1 MALSTEVDGSKIK
14 MLRKRK
20 VLTQTE
26 LGTSEMKKRGL
37 KPISLRTIQKIEN
50 DDKYQC
56 SMKVVINLS
65 TVLGVDVAELIY
77 PDLPKPYSQ
86 RVKSREEYLDLEKAR
101 TAQANEARF
110 RGEEEEYQEEYVLDE
125 ENIRLDE
132 HLIRAI
138 EDDCKMLFANDH
150 LIKELRKIKFQL
162 IAFDVLMKL
171 VNGSNSIKKN
181 LDQSY
186 NIPEEFRKA
195 LYRAGKEAL
204 YGGGI
209 DELWA
214 YYHGDERLHANRE
227 VLDRDSILD
236 FIEELSK
243 AHWYSID
250 CDIPDDEETLS
261 LMSEVMDQVEGSFE
275 SGMRKSDE
283 LRIKF
288 NLLHTIRKLNDLKM
302 DVFYGVREHNSKEW
316 NADAHQW
323 DGFKSYSIR
332 ILIKYEKNKNFLMI
346 DRYIDIAESE
356 FYPPEKLFD
365 RIESR
370 NFIEQYP
377 VEEEEPKTLSRAAS

>member
-65 TVLGVDVAELIY
+65 TVLGVDVAQLIY
-77 PDLPKPYSQ
+77 PDTPYSQ
-86 RVKSREEYLDLEKAR
+86 RVKSREEYLDLEKER
-101 TAQANEARF
+101 TAQVNEALF
-110 RGEEEEYQEEYVLDE
+110 RSEEEEYQEEYVLDE

-288 NLLHTIRKLNDLKM
+288 NLLHTIRKLNDLRIC
-302 DVFYGVREHNSKEW
+302 VFYGVREHNSKEW

-332 ILIKYEKNKNFLMI
+332 ILIKYQKNKNLIMI
-346 DRYIDIAESE
+346 GTYIDIDESE

-377 VEEEEPKTLSRAAS
+377 EEEAKPKT

>member
-65 TVLGVDVAELIY
+65 TVLGVDVAQLIY
-77 PDLPKPYSQ
+77 PDTPYSQ
-86 RVKSREEYLDLEKAR
+86 RVKSREEYLDLEKER
-101 TAQANEARF
+101 TAQVNEALF
-110 RGEEEEYQEEYVLDE
+110 RSEEEEYQEEYVLDE

-138 EDDCKMLFANDH
+138 EDDCKMLFANYD
-150 LIKELRKIKFQL
+150 LIEELRKIKFQL

-288 NLLHTIRKLNDLKM
+288 NLLHTIRKLNDLRIC
-302 DVFYGVREHNSKEW
+302 VFYGVREHNSKEW

-346 DRYIDIAESE
+346 GRYIDIDESE

-377 VEEEEPKTLSRAAS
+377 EEEAKPKP

>member
-65 TVLGVDVAELIY
+65 TVLGVDVSQLIY
-77 PDLPKPYSQ
+77 PDTPYSQ
-86 RVKSREEYLDLEKAR
+86 RVKSREEYLDLEKER
-101 TAQANEARF
+101 TAQVNEALF
-110 RGEEEEYQEEYVLDE
+110 RSEEEEYQEEYVLDE

-288 NLLHTIRKLNDLKM
+288 NLLHTIRKLNDLRIC
-302 DVFYGVREHNSKEW
+302 VFYGVREHNSKEW

-346 DRYIDIAESE
+346 GRYIDIDESE

-365 RIESR
+365 RIDSR

-377 VEEEEPKTLSRAAS
+377 EEEAKPKP

>member
-65 TVLGVDVAELIY
+65 TVLGVDVGELIY
-77 PDLPKPYSQ
+77 PDTPYSQ
-86 RVKSREEYLDLEKAR
+86 RVKSREEYLDLEKER
-101 TAQANEARF
+101 TAQVNEALF
-110 RGEEEEYQEEYVLDE
+110 RSEEEEYQEEYVLDE

-138 EDDCKMLFANDH
+138 EDDCKMLFANYD
-150 LIKELRKIKFQL
+150 LIEELRKIKFQL

-227 VLDRDSILD
+227 VFDRDSILD

-288 NLLHTIRKLNDLKM
+288 NLLHTIRKLNDLRIC
-302 DVFYGVREHNSKEW
+302 VFYGVREHYSKEW
-316 NADAHQW
+316 NADVHQW

-332 ILIKYEKNKNFLMI
+332 ILIKYQKNKNFLMI
-346 DRYIDIAESE
+346 GTYIDIDESE

-377 VEEEEPKTLSRAAS
+377 EEEAKPKP

>member
-65 TVLGVDVAELIY
+65 TVLGVDVAQLIY
-77 PDLPKPYSQ
+77 PDTPYSQ
-86 RVKSREEYLDLEKAR
+86 RVKSREEYLDLEKER
-101 TAQANEARF
+101 TAQVNEALF
-110 RGEEEEYQEEYVLDE
+110 RSEEEEYQEEYVLDE

-138 EDDCKMLFANDH
+138 EDDCKMLFANYD
-150 LIKELRKIKFQL
+150 LIEELRKIKFQL

-288 NLLHTIRKLNDLKM
+288 NLLHTIRKLNDLRIC
-302 DVFYGVREHNSKEW
+302 VFYGVREHNSKEW

-332 ILIKYEKNKNFLMI
+332 ILIKYQKNKNFLMI
-346 DRYIDIAESE
+346 GTYIDIDESE

-377 VEEEEPKTLSRAAS
+377 EEEAKPKP

>member
-65 TVLGVDVAELIY
+65 TVLGVDVSQLIY
-77 PDLPKPYSQ
+77 PDTPYSQ
-86 RVKSREEYLDLEKAR
+86 RVKSREEYLDLEKER
-101 TAQANEARF
+101 TAQVNEALF
-110 RGEEEEYQEEYVLDE
+110 RSEEEEYQEEYVLDE

-138 EDDCKMLFANDH
+138 EDDCKMLFANYD
-150 LIKELRKIKFQL
+150 LIEELRKIKFQL

-288 NLLHTIRKLNDLKM
+288 NLLHTIRKLNDLRIC
-302 DVFYGVREHNSKEW
+302 VFYGVREHNSKEW

-332 ILIKYEKNKNFLMI
+332 ILIKYQKNKNFIMI
-346 DRYIDIAESE
+346 GSYIDIDESE

-370 NFIEQYP
+370 NVIEQYP
-377 VEEEEPKTLSRAAS
+377 VEEAEPKP

>member
-26 LGTSEMKKRGL
+26 LGTSEMEKRGL

-65 TVLGVDVAELIY
+65 TVLGVDVSQLIY
-77 PDLPKPYSQ
+77 PDTPYSQ
-86 RVKSREEYLDLEKAR
+86 RVKSREEYLDLEKER
-101 TAQANEARF
+101 TAQVNEALF
-110 RGEEEEYQEEYVLDE
+110 RSEEEEYQEEYVLDE

-288 NLLHTIRKLNDLKM
+288 NLLHTIRKLNDLRIC
-302 DVFYGVREHNSKEW
+302 VFYGVREHNSKEW
-316 NADAHQW
+316 NADVHQW

-332 ILIKYEKNKNFLMI
+332 ILIKYEKNKNFIMLSQ
-346 DRYIDIAESE
+346 YIDIDESE

-377 VEEEEPKTLSRAAS
+377 VEEAEPKP

>member
-65 TVLGVDVAELIY
+65 TVLGVDVGELIY
-77 PDLPKPYSQ
+77 PDTPYSQ
-86 RVKSREEYLDLEKAR
+86 RVKSREEYLDLEKER
-101 TAQANEARF
+101 TAQVNEALF
-110 RGEEEEYQEEYVLDE
+110 RSEEEEYHEEYVLDE

-132 HLIRAI
+132 HLIRII

-288 NLLHTIRKLNDLKM
+288 NLLHTIRKLNDLRIC
-302 DVFYGVREHNSKEW
+302 VFYGVREHYSKEW

-332 ILIKYEKNKNFLMI
+332 ILIKYQKNKNFIMI
-346 DRYIDIAESE
+346 GTYIDIDESE

-377 VEEEEPKTLSRAAS
+377 EEEAKPKP

>member
-65 TVLGVDVAELIY
+65 TVLGVDVGELIY
-77 PDLPKPYSQ
+77 PDTPYSQ
-86 RVKSREEYLDLEKAR
+86 RVKSREEYLDLEKER
-101 TAQANEARF
+101 TAQVNEALF
-110 RGEEEEYQEEYVLDE
+110 RSEEEEYQEEYVLDE

-138 EDDCKMLFANDH
+138 EDDCKMLFANYD
-150 LIKELRKIKFQL
+150 LIEELRKIKFQL

-227 VLDRDSILD
+227 VLDRDSTLR
-236 FIEELSK
+236 FFEELSK

-288 NLLHTIRKLNDLKM
+288 NLLHTIRKLNDLRIC
-302 DVFYGVREHNSKEW
+302 VFYGVREHNSKEW

-346 DRYIDIAESE
+346 GRYIDIDESE

-377 VEEEEPKTLSRAAS
+377 EEEAKPKP

>member
-65 TVLGVDVAELIY
+65 TVLGVDVGELIY
-77 PDLPKPYSQ
+77 PDTPYSQ
-86 RVKSREEYLDLEKAR
+86 RVKSREEYLDLEKER
-101 TAQANEARF
+101 TAQVNEALF
-110 RGEEEEYQEEYVLDE
+110 RSEEEEYQEEYVLDE

-138 EDDCKMLFANDH
+138 EDDCKMLFANYD
-150 LIKELRKIKFQL
+150 LIEELRKIKFQL

-288 NLLHTIRKLNDLKM
+288 NLLHTIRKLNDLRIG
-302 DVFYGVREHNSKEW
+302 VFYGVREHNSKEW
-316 NADAHQW
+316 NTGAHQW
-323 DGFKSYSIR
+323 DYFKSYSIR
-332 ILIKYEKNKNFLMI
+332 ILIKYQKNKNFIMI
-346 DRYIDIAESE
+346 RRYIDIDESE
-356 FYPPEKLFD
+356 FYPPEK
-365 RIESR
+365 
-370 NFIEQYP
+370 
-377 VEEEEPKTLSRAAS
+377 

>member
-65 TVLGVDVAELIY
+65 TVLGVDVAQLIY
-77 PDLPKPYSQ
+77 PDTPYSQ
-86 RVKSREEYLDLEKAR
+86 RVKSREEYLDLEKER
-101 TAQANEARF
+101 TAQVNEALF
-110 RGEEEEYQEEYVLDE
+110 RSEEEEYHEEYVLDE

-138 EDDCKMLFANDH
+138 EDDCEMLFANYY

-162 IAFDVLMKL
+162 ITFDTLMKL
-171 VNGSNSIKKN
+171 VDGSNSIKKD

-275 SGMRKSDE
+275 SGTRKSDE

-288 NLLHTIRKLNDLKM
+288 NLLHTIRKLNDLRIC
-302 DVFYGVREHNSKEW
+302 VFYGVREHNSKEW
-316 NADAHQW
+316 NADVHQW

-332 ILIKYEKNKNFLMI
+332 ILIKYQKNKNFIMI
-346 DRYIDIAESE
+346 GRYIDIDESE

-377 VEEEEPKTLSRAAS
+377 EEEAKPKP

>member
-65 TVLGVDVAELIY
+65 TVLGVDVAQLIY
-77 PDLPKPYSQ
+77 PDTPYSQ
-86 RVKSREEYLDLEKAR
+86 RVKSREEYLDLEKER
-101 TAQANEARF
+101 TAQVNEALF
-110 RGEEEEYQEEYVLDE
+110 RSEEEEYQEEYVLDE

-288 NLLHTIRKLNDLKM
+288 NLLHTIRKLNDLRIC
-302 DVFYGVREHNSKEW
+302 VFYGVREHNSKEW

-332 ILIKYEKNKNFLMI
+332 ILIKYQKNKNFIMI
-346 DRYIDIAESE
+346 GTYIDIDESE

-377 VEEEEPKTLSRAAS
+377 EEEAEPKP

>member
-1 MALSTEVDGSKIK
+1 MALSAEVNGSKIK

-65 TVLGVDVAELIY
+65 TVLGVDVAQLIY
-77 PDLPKPYSQ
+77 PDTPYSQ
-86 RVKSREEYLDLEKAR
+86 RVKSREEYLDLEKER
-101 TAQANEARF
+101 TAQVNEALF
-110 RGEEEEYQEEYVLDE
+110 RSEEEEYQEEYVLDE

-138 EDDCKMLFANDH
+138 EDDCKMLFANYD
-150 LIKELRKIKFQL
+150 LIEELRKIKFQL

-288 NLLHTIRKLNDLKM
+288 NLLHTIRKLNDLRIC
-302 DVFYGVREHNSKEW
+302 VFYGVREHNSKEW
-316 NADAHQW
+316 NTDAHQC
-323 DGFKSYSIR
+323 DYFKSYSIR
-332 ILIKYEKNKNFLMI
+332 ILIKYQKNKNFIMI
-346 DRYIDIAESE
+346 GTYIYIYESE
-356 FYPPEKLFD
+356 FHPPEKLFD

-377 VEEEEPKTLSRAAS
+377 

>member
-65 TVLGVDVAELIY
+65 TVLGVDVAQLIY
-77 PDLPKPYSQ
+77 PDTPYSQ
-86 RVKSREEYLDLEKAR
+86 RVKSREEYLDLEKER
-101 TAQANEARF
+101 TAQVNEALF
-110 RGEEEEYQEEYVLDE
+110 RSEEEEYQEEYVLDE

-288 NLLHTIRKLNDLKM
+288 NLLHTIRKLNDLRIC
-302 DVFYGVREHNSKEW
+302 VFYGVREHNSKEW
-316 NADAHQW
+316 NADVHQW

-332 ILIKYEKNKNFLMI
+332 ILIKYQKNKNFIMI
-346 DRYIDIAESE
+346 GTYIDIDESE

-377 VEEEEPKTLSRAAS
+377 EEEAEPKP

>member
-65 TVLGVDVAELIY
+65 TVLGVDVGELIY
-77 PDLPKPYSQ
+77 PDTPYSQ
-86 RVKSREEYLDLEKAR
+86 RVKSREEYLDLEKER
-101 TAQANEARF
+101 TAQVNEALF
-110 RGEEEEYQEEYVLDE
+110 RSEEEEYQEEYVLDE
-125 ENIRLDE
+125 QNIRLDE

-171 VNGSNSIKKN
+171 VNGSNSIKKD

-209 DELWA
+209 DELWS

-332 ILIKYEKNKNFLMI
+332 ILIKYQKNKNFIMI
-346 DRYIDIAESE
+346 GTYIDIDESE

-377 VEEEEPKTLSRAAS
+377 EEEAKPKP

>member
-65 TVLGVDVAELIY
+65 TVLGVDVGELIY
-77 PDLPKPYSQ
+77 PDTPYSQ
-86 RVKSREEYLDLEKAR
+86 RVKSREEYLDLEKER
-101 TAQANEARF
+101 TAQVNEALF
-110 RGEEEEYQEEYVLDE
+110 RSEEEEYQEEYVLDE

-288 NLLHTIRKLNDLKM
+288 NLLHTIRKLNDLRIC
-302 DVFYGVREHNSKEW
+302 VFYGVREHNSKEW
-316 NADAHQW
+316 NTDAHQW
-323 DGFKSYSIR
+323 DYFKSYSIR
-332 ILIKYEKNKNFLMI
+332 ILIKYQKNKNFLMI
-346 DRYIDIAESE
+346 GTYIDIDESE

-370 NFIEQYP
+370 NFVEEYP
-377 VEEEEPKTLSRAAS
+377 VEEEEPKTISRAAS

>member
-65 TVLGVDVAELIY
+65 TVLGVDVSQLIY
-77 PDLPKPYSQ
+77 PDTPYSQ
-86 RVKSREEYLDLEKAR
+86 RVKSREEYLDLEKER
-101 TAQANEARF
+101 TAQVNEALF
-110 RGEEEEYQEEYVLDE
+110 RSEEEEYQEEYVLDE

-138 EDDCKMLFANDH
+138 EDDCKMLFANYD
-150 LIKELRKIKFQL
+150 LIEELRKIKFQL

-288 NLLHTIRKLNDLKM
+288 NLLHTIRKLNDLRIC
-302 DVFYGVREHNSKEW
+302 VFYGVREHNSKEW
-316 NADAHQW
+316 NTDAHQW
-323 DGFKSYSIR
+323 DYFKSYSIR
-332 ILIKYEKNKNFLMI
+332 ILIKYQKNKNFLMI
-346 DRYIDIAESE
+346 GTYIDIDESE

-365 RIESR
+365 RIDSR

-377 VEEEEPKTLSRAAS
+377 EEEAKPKP

>member
-56 SMKVVINLS
+56 SMKVVINLAK
-65 TVLGVDVAELIY
+65 VLGVGAGELFC
-77 PDLPKPYSQ
+77 PDTSYQ
-86 RVKSREEYLDLEKAR
+86 RFKSREEYLDLEKER
-101 TAQANEARF
+101 NSEVREALF
-110 RGEEEEYQEEYVLDE
+110 RNEEEEYEEEYVLDE
-125 ENIRLDE
+125 ENIRLHE
-132 HLIRAI
+132 NLISII
-138 EDDCKMLFANDH
+138 ENDCERLFANDH
-150 LIKELRKIKFQL
+150 LIKELRKLK
-162 IAFDVLMKL
+162 FDVITFDSLMKL
-171 VNGSNSIKKN
+171 VNESNSIKKD

-186 NIPEEFRKA
+186 NISEEFRKA
-195 LYRAGKEAL
+195 LCEAGKRDLNGAIWGL
-204 YGGGI
+204 SYG
-209 DELWA
+209 L
-214 YYHGDERLHANRE
+214 ERIYANFQVFDRDTTLRFFE
-227 VLDRDSILD
+227 VL
-236 FIEELSK
+236 SK
-243 AHWYSID
+243 VHWYSID

-261 LMSEVMDQVEGSFE
+261 LMSEVMDQAERCFE

-288 NLLHTIRKLNDLKM
+288 NLLHTIRKLNDLRIC
-302 DVFYGVREHNSKEW
+302 VFYGVREYNSKEW
-316 NADAHQW
+316 NTDAHQW
-323 DGFKSYSIR
+323 DYFKSYSIR
-332 ILIKYEKNKNFLMI
+332 ILIKYQKNKNFILEGT
-346 DRYIDIAESE
+346 YIDKYDSE

-377 VEEEEPKTLSRAAS
+377 EEEAKPKP

>member
-56 SMKVVINLS
+56 SMKVVINFS
-65 TVLGVDVAELIY
+65 TVLGVDVGELIY
-77 PDLPKPYSQ
+77 PDTPYSQ
-86 RVKSREEYLDLEKAR
+86 RVKSREEYLDLEKER
-101 TAQANEARF
+101 TAQVNEALF
-110 RGEEEEYQEEYVLDE
+110 RSEEEEYQEEYVLDE

-138 EDDCKMLFANDH
+138 EDDCKMLFANYD
-150 LIKELRKIKFQL
+150 LIEKLRKIKFQL

-236 FIEELSK
+236 FIDELSK

-288 NLLHTIRKLNDLKM
+288 NLLHTIRKLNDLRIC
-302 DVFYGVREHNSKEW
+302 VFYGVREHNSKEW
-316 NADAHQW
+316 NADVHQW

-332 ILIKYEKNKNFLMI
+332 ILIKYEKNKNFLMKAGSNHYI
-346 DRYIDIAESE
+346 TKYIDIDESE

-377 VEEEEPKTLSRAAS
+377 EEEAKPKP

>member
-65 TVLGVDVAELIY
+65 TVLGVDVGELIY
-77 PDLPKPYSQ
+77 PDTPYSQ
-86 RVKSREEYLDLEKAR
+86 RVKSREEYLDLEKER
-101 TAQANEARF
+101 TAQVNEALF
-110 RGEEEEYQEEYVLDE
+110 RSEEEEYQEEYVLDE

-138 EDDCKMLFANDH
+138 EDDCKMLFANYD
-150 LIKELRKIKFQL
+150 LIEELRKIKFQL

-227 VLDRDSILD
+227 VFDRDSILD

-346 DRYIDIAESE
+346 SNYIDIDESE

-365 RIESR
+365 RIDSR
-370 NFIEQYP
+370 NFIEQYL
-377 VEEEEPKTLSRAAS
+377 EEEVQPKP

>member
-65 TVLGVDVAELIY
+65 TVLGVDVSQLIY
-77 PDLPKPYSQ
+77 PDTPYSQ
-86 RVKSREEYLDLEKAR
+86 RVKSREEYLDLEKER
-101 TAQANEARF
+101 TAQVNEALF
-110 RGEEEEYQEEYVLDE
+110 RSEEEEYQEEYVLDE

-288 NLLHTIRKLNDLKM
+288 NLLHTIRKLNDLRIC
-302 DVFYGVREHNSKEW
+302 VFYGVREHNSKEW
-316 NADAHQW
+316 NADVHQW

-332 ILIKYEKNKNFLMI
+332 ILIKYEKNKNFIMLSQ
-346 DRYIDIAESE
+346 YIDIDESE

-377 VEEEEPKTLSRAAS
+377 VEEAEPKP

>member
-65 TVLGVDVAELIY
+65 TVLGVDVGELIY
-77 PDLPKPYSQ
+77 PDTPYSQ
-86 RVKSREEYLDLEKAR
+86 RVKSREEYLDLEKER
-101 TAQANEARF
+101 TAQVNEALF
-110 RGEEEEYQEEYVLDE
+110 RSEEEEYQEEYVLDE

-138 EDDCKMLFANDH
+138 EDDCKMLFANYD
-150 LIKELRKIKFQL
+150 LIEELRKIKFQL

-288 NLLHTIRKLNDLKM
+288 NLLHTIRKLNDLRIC
-302 DVFYGVREHNSKEW
+302 VFYGVREHNSKEW

-332 ILIKYEKNKNFLMI
+332 ILIKYQKNKNFIMI
-346 DRYIDIAESE
+346 GRYIDIDESE

-377 VEEEEPKTLSRAAS
+377 EEEAKPKP

>member
-26 LGTSEMKKRGL
+26 LGTSEMEKRGL

-65 TVLGVDVAELIY
+65 TVLGVDVSQLIY
-77 PDLPKPYSQ
+77 PDTPYSQ
-86 RVKSREEYLDLEKAR
+86 RVKSREEYLDLEKER
-101 TAQANEARF
+101 TAQVNEALF
-110 RGEEEEYQEEYVLDE
+110 RSEEEEYQEEYVLDE

-138 EDDCKMLFANDH
+138 EDDCKMLFANYD
-150 LIKELRKIKFQL
+150 LIEELRKIKFQL

-288 NLLHTIRKLNDLKM
+288 NLLHTIRKLNDLRIC
-302 DVFYGVREHNSKEW
+302 VFYGVREHNSKEW

-346 DRYIDIAESE
+346 GNYIDIDESE

-365 RIESR
+365 RIDSR

-377 VEEEEPKTLSRAAS
+377 EEEVQPKP

>member
-26 LGTSEMKKRGL
+26 LGTSEMEKRGL

-65 TVLGVDVAELIY
+65 TVLGVDVGELIY
-77 PDLPKPYSQ
+77 PDTPYSQ
-86 RVKSREEYLDLEKAR
+86 RVKSREEYLDLEKER
-101 TAQANEARF
+101 TAQVNEALF
-110 RGEEEEYQEEYVLDE
+110 RSEEEEYQEEYVLDE

-138 EDDCKMLFANDH
+138 EDDCKMLFANYD
-150 LIKELRKIKFQL
+150 LIEELRKIKFQL

-288 NLLHTIRKLNDLKM
+288 NLLHTIRKLNDLRIC
-302 DVFYGVREHNSKEW
+302 VFYGVREHNSKEW
-316 NADAHQW
+316 NTGAHQW
-323 DGFKSYSIR
+323 DYFKSYSIR
-332 ILIKYEKNKNFLMI
+332 ILIKYEKNRNFLMI
-346 DRYIDIAESE
+346 GTYIDIDESE

-377 VEEEEPKTLSRAAS
+377 EEEAKPKP

>member
-65 TVLGVDVAELIY
+65 TVLGVDVGELIY
-77 PDLPKPYSQ
+77 PDTPYSQ
-86 RVKSREEYLDLEKAR
+86 RVKSREEYLDLEKER
-101 TAQANEARF
+101 TAQVNEALF
-110 RGEEEEYQEEYVLDE
+110 RSEEEEYQEEYVLDE
-125 ENIRLDE
+125 QNIRLDE

-138 EDDCKMLFANDH
+138 EDDCKMLFANYD
-150 LIKELRKIKFQL
+150 LIEELRKIKFQL

-227 VLDRDSILD
+227 VLDRDSTLR
-236 FIEELSK
+236 FFEELSK

-250 CDIPDDEETLS
+250 CDIPDDEKTLS

-288 NLLHTIRKLNDLKM
+288 NLLHTIRKLNDLRIC
-302 DVFYGVREHNSKEW
+302 VFYGVREHNSKEW

-332 ILIKYEKNKNFLMI
+332 ILIKYEKNKNFIMI
-346 DRYIDIAESE
+346 GRYIDIDESE

-377 VEEEEPKTLSRAAS
+377 EEEAKPKP

>member
-65 TVLGVDVAELIY
+65 TVLGVDVSQLIY
-77 PDLPKPYSQ
+77 PDTPYSQ
-86 RVKSREEYLDLEKAR
+86 RVKSREEYLDLEKER
-101 TAQANEARF
+101 TAQVNEALF
-110 RGEEEEYQEEYVLDE
+110 RSEEEEYQEEYVLDE

-288 NLLHTIRKLNDLKM
+288 NLLHTIRKLNDLRIC
-302 DVFYGVREHNSKEW
+302 VFYGIRECNSKEW
-316 NADAHQW
+316 NTDAHQW
-323 DGFKSYSIR
+323 DYFKSYSIR
-332 ILIKYEKNKNFLMI
+332 ILIKYQKNKNFIMI
-346 DRYIDIAESE
+346 GTYIDIDESE

-377 VEEEEPKTLSRAAS
+377 EEEAKPKP

>member
-1 MALSTEVDGSKIK
+1 MALSAEVNGSKIK

-56 SMKVVINLS
+56 SMKVLINLS
-65 TVLGVDVAELIY
+65 TALGVEVAELIH
-77 PDLPKPYSQ
+77 PDTPQ
-86 RVKSREEYLDLEKAR
+86 RVKSREEYLDREKER
-101 TAQANEARF
+101 TSKVNEALF
-110 RGEEEEYQEEYVLDE
+110 RSEEEEDHEEYVLDE

-132 HLIRAI
+132 HIIRVI
-138 EDDCKMLFANDH
+138 EDDCQMLFANYC
-150 LIKELRKIKFQL
+150 LIEELRKIKFEL
-162 IAFDVLMKL
+162 ITFDTLMKL
-171 VNGSNSIKKN
+171 VDGSNSIKKD

-195 LYRAGKEAL
+195 LTRAGKEAL
-204 YGGGI
+204 YGGGEY
-209 DELWA
+209 ELWA
-214 YYHGDERLHANRE
+214 YYHGYERLHVNWH
-227 VLDRDSILD
+227 VYDRDSILR
-236 FIEELSK
+236 FFEELSK

-250 CDIPDDEETLS
+250 CDIPDDEKTLS

-288 NLLHTIRKLNDLKM
+288 NLLHTISKLNDLKIG
-302 DVFYGVREHNSKEW
+302 VFYGVREHNSKEW
-316 NADAHQW
+316 NTGAHQW
-323 DGFKSYSIR
+323 DYFKSYSIR

-346 DRYIDIAESE
+346 GRYIDIDESE

-370 NFIEQYP
+370 NFIEQYS
-377 VEEEEPKTLSRAAS
+377 EEEAKPKP

>member
-65 TVLGVDVAELIY
+65 TVLGVDVGELIY
-77 PDLPKPYSQ
+77 PDTPYSQ
-86 RVKSREEYLDLEKAR
+86 RVKSREEYLDLEKER
-101 TAQANEARF
+101 TAQVNEALF
-110 RGEEEEYQEEYVLDE
+110 RSEEEEYQEEYVLDE

-171 VNGSNSIKKN
+171 VDGSNSIKKN

-214 YYHGDERLHANRE
+214 YYHGDERLHANRG

-261 LMSEVMDQVEGSFE
+261 LMSELMDQVEGSFE

-288 NLLHTIRKLNDLKM
+288 NLLHTIRKLNDLRIC
-302 DVFYGVREHNSKEW
+302 VFYGVREHNSKEW
-316 NADAHQW
+316 NTDAHQW
-323 DGFKSYSIR
+323 DYFKSYSIR
-332 ILIKYEKNKNFLMI
+332 ILIKYQKNKNFLMI
-346 DRYIDIAESE
+346 GTYIDIDESE
-356 FYPPEKLFD
+356 FYPPEKLYD

-370 NFIEQYP
+370 NFIEQFP
-377 VEEEEPKTLSRAAS
+377 EEDAEPKP

>member
-65 TVLGVDVAELIY
+65 TVLGVDVGELIY
-77 PDLPKPYSQ
+77 PDTPYSQ
-86 RVKSREEYLDLEKAR
+86 RVKSREEYLDLEKER
-101 TAQANEARF
+101 TAQVNEALF
-110 RGEEEEYQEEYVLDE
+110 RSEEEEYQEEYVLDE

-138 EDDCKMLFANDH
+138 EDDCKMLFANYD
-150 LIKELRKIKFQL
+150 LIEELRKIKFQL

-288 NLLHTIRKLNDLKM
+288 NLLHTIRKLNDLRIC
-302 DVFYGVREHNSKEW
+302 VFYGVREHNSKEW
-316 NADAHQW
+316 NTDAHQW
-323 DGFKSYSIR
+323 DYFKSYSIR
-332 ILIKYEKNKNFLMI
+332 ILIKYQKNKNFIMI
-346 DRYIDIAESE
+346 GTYIDIDESE
-356 FYPPEKLFD
+356 FYPLEKLFD

-377 VEEEEPKTLSRAAS
+377 VEEAEPKP

>member
-65 TVLGVDVAELIY
+65 TVLGVDVSQLIY
-77 PDLPKPYSQ
+77 PDTPYSQ
-86 RVKSREEYLDLEKAR
+86 RVKSREEYLDLEKER
-101 TAQANEARF
+101 TAQVNEALF
-110 RGEEEEYQEEYVLDE
+110 RSEEEEYQEEYVLDE

-138 EDDCKMLFANDH
+138 EDDCKMLFANYD
-150 LIKELRKIKFQL
+150 LIEELRKIKFQL

-346 DRYIDIAESE
+346 GNYIDIDESE

-377 VEEEEPKTLSRAAS
+377 EEDAKPKP

>member
-1 MALSTEVDGSKIK
+1 MELSIQVDGSKIK
-14 MLRKRK
+14 ILRKRRA
-20 VLTQTE
+20 LTQTE
-26 LGTSEMKKRGL
+26 LGSTVMKQEGL

-50 DDKYQC
+50 DDKYRC
-56 SMKVVINLS
+56 SMKVVVNLAK
-65 TVLGVDVAELIY
+65 VLGVDVGELIY
-77 PDLPKPYSQ
+77 PDTPYSQ
-86 RVKSREEYLDLEKAR
+86 RVKSREEYLDLEKER
-101 TAQANEARF
+101 TAQVNEALF
-110 RGEEEEYQEEYVLDE
+110 RSEEEEYQEEYVLDE

-138 EDDCKMLFANDH
+138 EDDCKMLFANYD
-150 LIKELRKIKFQL
+150 LIEELRKIKFQL

-181 LDQSY
+181 LDQTY

-227 VLDRDSILD
+227 VFDRDSILD

-261 LMSEVMDQVEGSFE
+261 LMSEVMDQVERSFE

-288 NLLHTIRKLNDLKM
+288 NLLHTIRKLNDLRIC
-302 DVFYGVREHNSKEW
+302 VFYGVREHNSKEW
-316 NADAHQW
+316 NTDAHQW
-323 DGFKSYSIR
+323 DYFKSYSIR
-332 ILIKYEKNKNFLMI
+332 ILIKYQKNKNFIMI
-346 DRYIDIAESE
+346 GSYIDIDESE

-365 RIESR
+365 RIDSR

-377 VEEEEPKTLSRAAS
+377 EEEAKPKP

>member
-65 TVLGVDVAELIY
+65 TVLGVDVSQLIY
-77 PDLPKPYSQ
+77 PDTPYSQ
-86 RVKSREEYLDLEKAR
+86 RVKSREEYLDLEKER
-101 TAQANEARF
+101 TAQVNEALF
-110 RGEEEEYQEEYVLDE
+110 RSEEEEYQEEYVLDE

-138 EDDCKMLFANDH
+138 EDDCKMLFANYD
-150 LIKELRKIKFQL
+150 LIEELRKIKFQL

-288 NLLHTIRKLNDLKM
+288 NLLHTIRKLNDLRIC
-302 DVFYGVREHNSKEW
+302 VFYGVREHNSKEW
-316 NADAHQW
+316 NADVHQW

-332 ILIKYEKNKNFLMI
+332 ILIKYEKNKNFIMLSQ
-346 DRYIDIAESE
+346 YIDIDESE

-365 RIESR
+365 RIDSR

-377 VEEEEPKTLSRAAS
+377 EEEEEPKP

>member
-86 RVKSREEYLDLEKAR
+86 RVKSREEYLDLEKER
-101 TAQANEARF
+101 TAQVNEALF
-110 RGEEEEYQEEYVLDE
+110 RSQEEEYQEEYVLDE

-132 HLIRAI
+132 HLIRII
-138 EDDCKMLFANDH
+138 EDDCELLFANLY
-150 LIKELRKIKFQL
+150 LIEELRKIKFEL
-162 IAFDVLMKL
+162 ITFDTLMKL
-171 VNGSNSIKKN
+171 VDGSNSIKKN

-204 YGGGI
+204 YGGGEN
-209 DELWA
+209 ELWA
-214 YYHGDERLHANRE
+214 YYHGYERLRVNWH
-227 VLDRDSILD
+227 VFDRDSILR
-236 FIEELSK
+236 FFEELSK

-316 NADAHQW
+316 NTDAHQW
-323 DGFKSYSIR
+323 DYFKSYSIR
-332 ILIKYEKNKNFLMI
+332 ILIKYQKNKNFIMI
-346 DRYIDIAESE
+346 GTYIDIDESE

-365 RIESR
+365 RIDSR

-377 VEEEEPKTLSRAAS
+377 EEEAQPKP

>member
-65 TVLGVDVAELIY
+65 TVLGVDVAQLIY
-77 PDLPKPYSQ
+77 PDTPYSQ
-86 RVKSREEYLDLEKAR
+86 RVKSREEYLDLEKER
-101 TAQANEARF
+101 TAQVNEALF
-110 RGEEEEYQEEYVLDE
+110 RSEEEEYQEEYVLDE

-138 EDDCKMLFANDH
+138 EDDCKMLFANYD
-150 LIKELRKIKFQL
+150 LIEELRKIKFQL

-288 NLLHTIRKLNDLKM
+288 NLLHTIRKLNDLRIC
-302 DVFYGVREHNSKEW
+302 VFYGVREHNSKEW
-316 NADAHQW
+316 NADVHQW

-346 DRYIDIAESE
+346 GRYIDIDESE

-365 RIESR
+365 RIDSR

-377 VEEEEPKTLSRAAS
+377 EEEAKPKP

>member
-65 TVLGVDVAELIY
+65 TVLGVDVAQLIY
-77 PDLPKPYSQ
+77 PDTPYSQ
-86 RVKSREEYLDLEKAR
+86 RVKSREEYLDLEKER
-101 TAQANEARF
+101 TAQVNEALF
-110 RGEEEEYQEEYVLDE
+110 RSEEEEYHEEYVLDE

-132 HLIRAI
+132 HLIRII
-138 EDDCKMLFANDH
+138 EDDCEMLFANDH

-171 VNGSNSIKKN
+171 VDGSNSIKKD

-288 NLLHTIRKLNDLKM
+288 NLLHTIRKLNDLRIC
-302 DVFYGVREHNSKEW
+302 VFYGIRECNSKEW
-316 NADAHQW
+316 NTDAHQW
-323 DGFKSYSIR
+323 DYFKSYSIR
-332 ILIKYEKNKNFLMI
+332 ILIKYQKNRNFILEDI
-346 DRYIDIAESE
+346 YIDKYDTE
-356 FYPPEKLFD
+356 FSPPEKLFD

-377 VEEEEPKTLSRAAS
+377 VEEAKPKP

>member
-65 TVLGVDVAELIY
+65 TVLGVDVGELIY
-77 PDLPKPYSQ
+77 PDTPYSQ
-86 RVKSREEYLDLEKAR
+86 RVKSREEYLDLEKER
-101 TAQANEARF
+101 TAQVNEALF
-110 RGEEEEYQEEYVLDE
+110 RSEEEEYQEEYVLDE

-288 NLLHTIRKLNDLKM
+288 NLLHTIRKLNDLRIC
-302 DVFYGVREHNSKEW
+302 VFYGVREHNSKEW
-316 NADAHQW
+316 NTDAHQW
-323 DGFKSYSIR
+323 DYFKSYSIR
-332 ILIKYEKNKNFLMI
+332 ILIKYQKNKNFLMI
-346 DRYIDIAESE
+346 GTYIDIDESE

-377 VEEEEPKTLSRAAS
+377 EEEAKPKP

>member
-56 SMKVVINLS
+56 SMKVVINLAK
-65 TVLGVDVAELIY
+65 VLGVGAGELFC
-77 PDLPKPYSQ
+77 PDTSYQ
-86 RVKSREEYLDLEKAR
+86 RVKSREEYLDLEKER
-101 TAQANEARF
+101 NSEAREALF
-110 RGEEEEYQEEYVLDE
+110 RNEEEYEEEYVLDE
-125 ENIRLDE
+125 ENIRLHE
-132 HLIRAI
+132 NLISII
-138 EDDCKMLFANDH
+138 ENDCERLFANDH
-150 LIKELRKIKFQL
+150 LIKELRKLK
-162 IAFDVLMKL
+162 FDVITFDSLMKL
-171 VNGSNSIKKN
+171 VDESNSIKKD

-195 LYRAGKEAL
+195 LCEAGKRDLNGAIWGL
-204 YGGGI
+204 SYG
-209 DELWA
+209 L
-214 YYHGDERLHANRE
+214 ERIYANFQVFDRDTTLRFFE
-227 VLDRDSILD
+227 VL
-236 FIEELSK
+236 SK
-243 AHWYSID
+243 VHWYSID

-261 LMSEVMDQVEGSFE
+261 LMSEVMDQAERCFE

-288 NLLHTIRKLNDLKM
+288 NLLHTIRKLNDLRIC
-302 DVFYGVREHNSKEW
+302 VFYGIRECNSKEW
-316 NADAHQW
+316 NTDAHQW
-323 DGFKSYSIR
+323 DYFKSYSIR
-332 ILIKYEKNKNFLMI
+332 ILIKYQKNRNFILEDI
-346 DRYIDIAESE
+346 YIDKYDTE

-377 VEEEEPKTLSRAAS
+377 EEEAKPKP

>member
-65 TVLGVDVAELIY
+65 TVLGVDVGELIY
-77 PDLPKPYSQ
+77 PDTPYSQ
-86 RVKSREEYLDLEKAR
+86 RVKSREEYLDLEKER
-101 TAQANEARF
+101 TAQVNEALF
-110 RGEEEEYQEEYVLDE
+110 RSEEEEYQEEYVLDE

-138 EDDCKMLFANDH
+138 EDDCKMLFANYD
-150 LIKELRKIKFQL
+150 LIEELRKIKFQL
-162 IAFDVLMKL
+162 ISFDVLMKL
-171 VNGSNSIKKN
+171 VNGSNSIKKD

-209 DELWA
+209 DELWS

-346 DRYIDIAESE
+346 GRYIDIDESE

-377 VEEEEPKTLSRAAS
+377 EEEAKPKP

>member
-65 TVLGVDVAELIY
+65 TVLGVDVAQLIY
-77 PDLPKPYSQ
+77 PDTPYSQ
-86 RVKSREEYLDLEKAR
+86 RVKSREEYLDLEKER
-101 TAQANEARF
+101 TAQVNEALF
-110 RGEEEEYQEEYVLDE
+110 RSEEEEYQEEYVLDE

-288 NLLHTIRKLNDLKM
+288 NLLHTIRKLNDLRIC
-302 DVFYGVREHNSKEW
+302 VFYGVREHNSKEW

-332 ILIKYEKNKNFLMI
+332 ILIKYQKNKNFIMI
-346 DRYIDIAESE
+346 GRYIDIDESE

-377 VEEEEPKTLSRAAS
+377 EEEAKPKP

>member
-65 TVLGVDVAELIY
+65 TVLGVDVSQLIY
-77 PDLPKPYSQ
+77 PDTPYSQ
-86 RVKSREEYLDLEKAR
+86 RVKSREEYLDLEKER
-101 TAQANEARF
+101 TAQVNEALF
-110 RGEEEEYQEEYVLDE
+110 RSEEEEYQEEYVLDE
-125 ENIRLDE
+125 ENIRLHE
-132 HLIRAI
+132 NLISII
-138 EDDCKMLFANDH
+138 ENDCERLFANDH
-150 LIKELRKIKFQL
+150 LIKELRKLK
-162 IAFDVLMKL
+162 FDVITFDSLMKL
-171 VNGSNSIKKN
+171 VNESNSIKKD

-195 LYRAGKEAL
+195 LCEAGKRDLNGAIWGL
-204 YGGGI
+204 SYG
-209 DELWA
+209 L
-214 YYHGDERLHANRE
+214 ERIYANFQVFDRDTTLRFFE
-227 VLDRDSILD
+227 VL
-236 FIEELSK
+236 SK
-243 AHWYSID
+243 VHWYSID

-288 NLLHTIRKLNDLKM
+288 NLLHTIRKLNDLRIC
-302 DVFYGVREHNSKEW
+302 VFYGVREHNSKEW
-316 NADAHQW
+316 NADVHQW

-346 DRYIDIAESE
+346 GTYIDIDESE

-377 VEEEEPKTLSRAAS
+377 EEEAKPKP